1 MLRTLIEA
9 RALVVLIV
17 AAATGLWGTQTYP
30 VSRDDVFLGLIA
42 EHAPDV
48 WRSRTT
54 IHIRTESR
62 CMTAPKID
70 ATGGRW
76 GPDVRPPRGEGHKRK
91 VDSRQ
96 AGTREQVTRRLSG
109 HTCESSRQVI

>member
-42 EHAPDV
+42 E
-48 WRSRTT
+48 
-54 IHIRTESR
+54 
-62 CMTAPKID
+62 
-70 ATGGRW
+70 
-76 GPDVRPPRGEGHKRK
+76 
-91 VDSRQ
+91 
-96 AGTREQVTRRLSG
+96 TRARRVAFTNDNPYSEWSLG
-109 HTCESSRQVI
+109 A